1 MQFPF
6 PSLSYPIAHD
16 NWTFCGIH
24 PPAPSETKPSKH
36 EATGNVNGVIGEVE
50 VGRIGT
56 QLPYVSVSYPY
67 WHVTWTDTGMQFPA
81 PSLVCPDGH
90 GLGRGVES
98 ETQFPFPSLLYPVA
112 HTAGI
117 DDATQFPSPSDLK
130 PDGQTSKTGEAEEA
144 GVRGIVIGMH
154 PPWLSVSNPDA
165 HEVKVV
171 S

>member
-1 MQFPF
+1 
-6 PSLSYPIAHD
+6 
-16 NWTFCGIH
+16 
-24 PPAPSETKPSKH
+24 
-36 EATGNVNGVIGEVE
+36 VNGVIGEVE

-144 GVRGIVIGMH
+144 EAGVRGIVIGIH
-154 PPWLSVSNPDA
+154 PP
-165 HEVKVV
+165 
-171 S
+171 